1 MRDKRA
7 RDKAML
13 ERKSEHIE
21 TKAEGAEEE
30 TREAIR
36 QKYVREMQLDES
48 YAQFPSPLRR
58 EWSIA

>member
-1 MRDKRA
+1 
-7 RDKAML
+7 ML

-21 TKAEGAEEE
+21 TEAEGAEEE
-30 TREAIR
+30 TKEAIR